1 MKVEYV
7 CHACLMI
14 ETADLKIVTDPW
26 FNGGAYCNQ
35 WHVFPRPVN
44 TEILN
49 EADVIL
55 ISHGHEDH
63 LHEATLKLMPKSARV
78 LYPYSFFGGAKEYI
92 ESIGFTNVREAVTY
106 KKQKLSPETSVT
118 FLLNSHDSIMVIESG
133 GKVLVNA
140 NDALHSYPEKVIDF
154 HLAEI
159 KRIWKNIDILFCG
172 FGGASYF
179 PNTMHL
185 EGKDDR
191 EIAIVREQ
199 LFAHNFCRVARGLK
213 PKVAVP
219 FAADFALL
227 RDEQKWINRY
237 RFPRAKMSEYY
248 RKHFGKNDDY
258 EPQIY
263 DMYPGDR
270 LELYEL
276 HTESPYRKQMRDGS
290 LEHLIDKQYA
300 DEIVKLDEQDFISS
314 TDAEKLIEEICR
326 NVEKRAVLYK
336 LEKLENLKFCL
347 QISDVA
353 ERNFYHIA
361 FEGEKSKVWRAD
373 SADDDCLLTMQ
384 LRSEVLRSS
393 LSSDWGADAISIGYG
408 AEIYFSDKRLAEI
421 DLESVCMNLLAC
433 YPIAKDTLKKFP
445 LRALEF
451 MISNPLKY
459 TRSLKQL
466 KKYNSESENYD
477 REVWLLKSADEIRQ
491 IYNLPNLEMEFLP
504 SPSASLK

>member
-1 MKVEYV
+1 MKVEYIS
-7 CHACLMI
+7 HACLLI
-14 ETADLKIVTDPW
+14 ETADLKIATDPW

-49 EADVIL
+49 DADVIL

-106 KKQKLSPETSVT
+106 KRIKLSPKTAVT
-118 FLLNSHDSIMVIESG
+118 FLLNSHDSIMIIESD

-159 KRIWKNIDILFCG
+159 KKTWKNIDILFCG

-185 EGKDDR
+185 EGKDDK

-199 LFAHNFCRVARGLK
+199 LFAHNFCRVVAGLK

-227 RDEQKWINRY
+227 ADEQRWINHY
-237 RFPRAKMSEYY
+237 RFPRSKMREYY
-248 RKHFGKNDDY
+248 RKHFSKNDDC

-263 DMYPGDR
+263 DMYPGDK

-276 HTESPYRKQMRDGS
+276 RAESPYRKQMRDDS
-290 LEHLIDKQYA
+290 LEHLIDEQYVE
-300 DEIVKLDEQDFISS
+300 EIAKLDEQIFISEAE
-314 TDAEKLIEEICR
+314 AEKLVEEIRR
-326 NVEKRAVLYK
+326 NVEKRVVLYK
-336 LEKLENLKFCL
+336 PEKLQNLKFCL
-347 QISDVA
+347 QITDVA
-353 ERNFYHIA
+353 ERNFYNISFA
-361 FEGEKSKVWRAD
+361 EEKPQVERAEKPDD
-373 SADDDCLLTMQ
+373 SILLTMR
-384 LRSEVLRSS
+384 LRSEILRSS

-408 AEIYFSDKRLAEI
+408 AEIHFSDKKLAEI
-421 DLESVCMNLLAC
+421 DLESVCINLLAC
-433 YPIAKDTLKKFP
+433 YPIAMDMLKKFP

-491 IYNLPNLEMEFLP
+491 IYNLPNLEAEFLP
-504 SPSASLK
+504 SSTIL